1 MDMIILYFRR
11 LKQSIKS
18 ATGRNVWIRYMFLA
32 FWRLLCTAAAQ
43 VSGKAYSGQC
53 SIDQESYAERV
64 FLDYKRWAGINRF
77 YGHAAEV
84 GPGSVS
90 ALGLML
96 LADGCS
102 QVDMVDR
109 YSYGIENETPPA
121 LRRYQMPAEEFF
133 LSHHGYEFIL
143 SCAVME
149 HLYDPLAALRAM
161 AKALNPGGVMIH
173 AVDCR
178 DHGQFSDN
186 LHDLSF
192 LQIPPWLYSP
202 LAAGTGLN
210 RIRISDYRRTLESLG
225 LNCRVFVTSLSG
237 VPEGISPAVEFDK
250 LDPYLIDKSSRNLYS
265 IKNKL
270 AKPFR
275 DMHDRDLMISG
286 FSLVARK

>member
-1 MDMIILYFRR
+1 MDTIIPYFRD

-18 ATGRNVWIRYMFLA
+18 ATGKNVWIRYVFLA
-32 FWRLLCTAAAQ
+32 LWRLVCTAAAQ
-43 VSGKAYSGQC
+43 VSGKAHSGQC
-53 SIDQESYAERV
+53 AINQQNYAERV

-84 GPGSVS
+84 GPGNVS

-96 LADGCS
+96 LADGCLR
-102 QVDMVDR
+102 VDMVDR
-109 YSYGIENETPPA
+109 YSYRIENGSPPA
-121 LRRYQMPAEEFF
+121 LCRYQMPAEEFF
-133 LSHHGYEFIL
+133 LSHRGYDFIL

-178 DHGQFSDN
+178 DHGQFSDH

-192 LQIPPWLYSP
+192 LQIPPLLYFP

-210 RIRISDYRRTLESLG
+210 RIRVSDYRRTLESLG
-225 LNCRVFVTSLSG
+225 FNCRIFVTSLSG
-237 VPEGISPAVEFDK
+237 VPEGISPAAEFDK
-250 LDPYLIDKSSRNLYS
+250 LDPSLIHRSSRNLYS

-275 DMHDRDLMISG
+275 DMNDRDLMISG